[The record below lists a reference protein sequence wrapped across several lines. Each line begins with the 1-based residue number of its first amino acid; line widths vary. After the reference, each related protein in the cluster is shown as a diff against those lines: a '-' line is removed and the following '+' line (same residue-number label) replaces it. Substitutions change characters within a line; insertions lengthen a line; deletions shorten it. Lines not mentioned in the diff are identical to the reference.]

1 MSQLRIIAGKY
12 KGRRITFNPNSSLRP
27 STNRSKETL
36 FNWLMMNI
44 EGSRC
49 LDMFAGTGSLGIE
62 AISRGAEL
70 VVFCEQNKK
79 NFINLKENI
88 SNLDCLNKSK
98 LLNIDSLNEK
108 NQILDGPF
116 DIIFLDP
123 PFRKGL
129 VHKSLKKLESQV
141 LIKADT
147 LIYIER
153 EKESG
158 EIPDGWKEVKYKY
171 EGEKKYSLV
180 VKNE

>member
-79 NFINLKENI
+79 NFMNLNFQHLSFKKHLKE
-88 SNLDCLNKSK
+88 
-98 LLNIDSLNEK
+98 
-108 NQILDGPF
+108 
-116 DIIFLDP
+116 
-123 PFRKGL
+123 
-129 VHKSLKKLESQV
+129 KK
-141 LIKADT
+141 
-147 LIYIER
+147 
-153 EKESG
+153 
-158 EIPDGWKEVKYKY
+158 
-171 EGEKKYSLV
+171 
-180 VKNE
+180 